1 MNEVLTHDNDVRIAL
16 ETMVGK
22 GSEVGRTFEEIAQII
37 DGVTHNDRL
46 SICFDTCHTHDAGYN
61 IKEDFDGVLN
71 EFDKIIG
78 LDRIKVVHV
87 NDSKMSKVLI
97 KIDMKILDSVT
108 LDLTH

>member
-1 MNEVLTHDNDVRIAL
+1 MCVSLQKLWL
-16 ETMVGK
+16 EK